1 MDSFK
6 IWAQMLLKI
15 SLSVANVST
24 CFFIKMEELKAS
36 IESFSLAKLLIC
48 LRKCMYWARE
58 VLMLF
63 GWKYMACFQVATYIL
78 YQILQNTHTHTHTHT
93 ICEKTSTALF
103 QRKSFLCWVKF
114 YLPIQATFFHSMLQR
129 RQLHRY
135 MEVAAY
141 ILYPL
146 CSTLEH
152 RNEKNHKEHNKNNN
166 EWNCYQKN
174 RRLTVA
180 FIYLELSRKQ
190 KKVKTD
196 KTEKWKLRQLQN
208 ICDNICGKEVIE
220 FSSSGNRTIT
230 DDSLNT

>member
-1 MDSFK
+1 MLQLFYGDFIITLYCWQSF
-6 IWAQMLLKI
+6 L
-15 SLSVANVST
+15 
-24 CFFIKMEELKAS
+24 
-36 IESFSLAKLLIC
+36 LAKFFIC
-48 LRKCMYWARE
+48 LRNCIYWALE
-58 VLMLF
+58 LLMLF
-63 GWKYMACFQVATYIL
+63 GWKYTACFQ
-78 YQILQNTHTHTHTHT
+78 
-93 ICEKTSTALF
+93 
-103 QRKSFLCWVKF
+103 
-114 YLPIQATFFHSMLQR
+114 
-129 RQLHRY
+129 
-135 MEVAAY
+135 VAAY